1 MIMAKQLGLGKRDR
15 LKSRRE
21 IDTLFEKGKNFTVF
35 PLRVIYRFEPS
46 QNLPTLQAGVTTS
59 KRHFKKAVDRNRV
72 KRLLREAYR
81 LQKNLLKE
89 ELEAR
94 NLNGFLFFVY
104 TDATIAPFA
113 LINERMQACL
123 KRLLQQLP
131 NK

>member
-1 MIMAKQLGLGKRDR
+1 MIMAKQFGLGKRDR

-21 IDTLFEKGKNFTVF
+21 IDTLFEKGKHFSVF
-35 PLRVIYRFEPS
+35 PLRVIYRLEPAP
-46 QNLPTLQAGVTTS
+46 NLPTLQAGVTAS

-81 LQKNLLKE
+81 LQKNDLMEPLA
-89 ELEAR
+89 AR
-94 NLNGFLFFVY
+94 KMNGYLFFVY

-113 LINERMQACL
+113 LINQCMQACL
-123 KRLLQQLP
+123 KRLLQHLP

>member
-1 MIMAKQLGLGKRDR
+1 MIMAKQFGLGKRNR

-21 IDTLFEKGKNFTVF
+21 IDSLFEKGKHFTVF
-35 PLRVIYRFEPS
+35 PLRVIYQFEPA
-46 QNLPTLQAGVTTS
+46 PTGVSLQAGVTAS

-81 LQKNLLKE
+81 LQKNELVKELDARKLK
-89 ELEAR
+89 
-94 NLNGFLFFVY
+94 GFLFFVY

-123 KRLLQQLP
+123 KRLLQHLP
-131 NK
+131 K